1 MSLVVPNSGELEAL
15 RTLINQQS
23 FTQTFTDAAPRNLVL
38 KLFSSNTIPEAG
50 DVPSQT
56 AYFEPYNSSG
66 LLGYG
71 SVPGNGYPQ
80 VVNIRENQD
89 YSQNYG
95 ILLNGSRWQVST
107 ASDPIGSG
115 TGSGVAGGYTISLTN
130 YSGQLPQVGSI
141 VGTTIGN
148 TYTAPSGVGG
158 NVLSPTLVSAVSTFT
173 NVVGT
178 TVSNGNGTITINI
191 QLVGTVSG
199 SVPITGGITTASYPQ
214 QTFTFTGAAGNV
226 YGYHLTRANNLPT
239 SIKGVVG
246 QAVASN
252 GTTVSKSSCV
262 GANGNSYFTVP
273 LTSRTTTTYTGTA
286 GTSVITV
293 DATSYNAVTT
303 SSFYGVTQTSTSGSG
318 STASFNVSLNF
329 NSYVVTLVSG
339 GTGYV
344 VGERVTIAGT
354 SLGGATTAN
363 DLVITVVTLS
373 GSAIATFTVS
383 GVAVESLYG
392 HTISGTG
399 IPNNTKIIGKGSS
412 NQLYLNR
419 TLTATAAGNA
429 TIVIDNTYDLT
440 LGMIVSNTG
449 TSSFT
454 SGTTVVGIDR
464 YTGGLS
470 STSTVYISSPLT
482 ADISSGNSNQT
493 VSFNFSQLST
503 GSNTSFT
510 GYISGNTLT
519 LSGLTQPVTFAA
531 GGVLVG
537 SGVTGFPSITLS
549 TGSAGTNGATY
560 TISGPSQGTI
570 GSSGSSVTFYY
581 QVPTSHGLVAGD
593 VIYIDKGTSTN
604 LVPNAYT
611 VFSTPTSST
620 FTTTPSLTQASGAG
634 QVTGTATLYDN
645 ILYAER
651 FTNGPYSIQNNGDQ
665 IKVTLNLSLN

>member
-38 KLFSSNTIPEAG
+38 KLFSSNTIPEVG

-56 AYFEPYNSSG
+56 AYFEPYNSSNSI
-66 LLGYG
+66 GYG
-71 SVPGNGYPQ
+71 SAPTTGYPS

-89 YSQNYG
+89 YSQDYG
-95 ILLNGSRWQVST
+95 ILLNGSRWQVSV

-115 TGSGVAGGYTISLTN
+115 TGSGTSGTYTITLTN
-130 YSGQLPQVGSI
+130 YTGQLPQVGSI
-141 VGTTIGN
+141 VGTTTGN

-158 NVLSPTLVSAVSTFT
+158 TVSSPTLISAVGTFT
-173 NVVGT
+173 NIVGT
-178 TVSNGNGTITINI
+178 TVTSGTGIITINTP
-191 QLVGTVSG
+191 LVGTVSG
-199 SVPITGGITTASYPQ
+199 SVSITGGITTASYPQ

-246 QAVASN
+246 GAVAST

-262 GANGNSYFTVP
+262 GTSGNSYFTVP
-273 LTSRTTTTYTGTA
+273 LTSRTTTTYTGTV

-293 DATSYNAVTT
+293 DATSYSAVTT

-429 TIVIDNTYDLT
+429 TIVIDNTYNLT

-454 SGTTVVGIDR
+454 SGTTVVGVDR
-464 YTGGLS
+464 YTGGSS
-470 STSTVYISSPLT
+470 STATIYISSPLT

-493 VSFNFSQLST
+493 VSFNFSQLSI

-510 GYISGNTLT
+510 GYISSNTLT
-519 LSGLTQPVTFAA
+519 LSSSPGAFAA

-537 SGVTGFPSITLS
+537 SGVTGFPSITYA
-549 TGSAGTNGATY
+549 TGTAGTSGATY

-570 GSSGSSVTFYY
+570 GSSGSPVTFYY
-581 QVPTSHGLVAGD
+581 QVPTSHGLVVGD